1 MAIQSILDI
10 AKSGI
15 TTQRLALEVTSENI
29 TNVNTPGYSR
39 QTTIFQTGIETEER
53 GFPLGT
59 GVKVAEIQRAYD
71 DFLQTQLKTE
81 GSTSGW
87 SSTTLAAMKRAE
99 QLFNEFTADGLG
111 KSMQQFFSAWQD
123 LTANPQGQP
132 ERQAVLARAQQVVDQ
147 FHRIN
152 SYLADIKREAN
163 QSLEG
168 ITADVNDQLTQI
180 ASLNDQIKMIEIRG
194 ARANELRD
202 KRDLLVR
209 QLSEKVG
216 ITYMEQT
223 DGSLNVS
230 LTLGQ
235 PLVIGNK
242 VAQLSLTPDAAN
254 NGFYKIMSTSPG
266 GNTAVD
272 ISTIAGGP
280 ANTQGSMGGTL
291 QVRDSLVNGFL
302 SDLDE
307 LAFSLAT
314 EVNGLH
320 STGFGLNSS
329 TGLNFFTAPATM
341 AGYSGLGGIDLAI
354 TKTADI
360 AAASTDPAIGGTGN
374 NLNARAISSIYDK
387 VLATSGG
394 NMTME
399 GFYNSLVGKV
409 GVAVQDSQRS
419 SDLSQGI
426 IKQLDNLRESQS
438 GVSLDE
444 ELANLVKYQKAYE
457 GAAKLVNVGTE
468 MLDTILG
475 LIR

>member
-10 AKSGI
+10 GKSGI
-15 TTQRLALEVTSENI
+15 LAQRLALEVTSENI

-39 QTTIFQTGIETEER
+39 QTTIFQTGIVTEER

-59 GVKVAEIQRAYD
+59 GVNVAEIQRAYD

-81 GSTSGW
+81 ASTTGW
-87 SSTTLAAMKRAE
+87 SSTVLASMKRAE

-111 KSMQQFFSAWQD
+111 KSMQEFFSAWQD

-132 ERQAVLARAQQVVDQ
+132 ERQAVLARAQQLVDQ

-152 SYLADIKREAN
+152 SYLTDIKSEAN
-163 QSLEG
+163 QSLQG
-168 ITADVNDQLTQI
+168 ITSDINNDLTRI
-180 ASLNDQIKMIEIRG
+180 ASLNEQIKMIEIRG

-202 KRDLLVR
+202 QRDLLVR

-216 ITYMEQT
+216 ITYLEDT
-223 DGSLNVS
+223 DGTINVS
-230 LTLGQ
+230 LSLGQ
-235 PLVIGNK
+235 PLVLGNK
-242 VAQLSLTPDAAN
+242 AAVLSLEPDAAN
-254 NGFYKIMSTSPG
+254 NGFYKIMAASPG
-266 GNTAVD
+266 GNTSVD
-272 ISTIAGGP
+272 ISTIVGGP
-280 ANTQGSMGGTL
+280 GNTQGIMGGTL
-291 QVRDSLVNGFL
+291 QVRDSMVNGFL

-307 LAFSLAT
+307 LASSLAT
-314 EVNGLH
+314 EVNSLH
-320 STGFGLNSS
+320 SAGFGLNSS
-329 TGLNFFTAPATM
+329 TGLDFFTAPTAM
-341 AGYSGLGGIDLAI
+341 AGYSGLGGIELAI

-360 AAASTDPAIGGTGN
+360 AAADTDPATGGTGN
-374 NLNARAISSIYDK
+374 NLNSRAIASIYDK

-409 GVAVQDSQRS
+409 GVAVQDSERKS
-419 SDLSQGI
+419 TLSEGI
-426 IKQLDNLRESQS
+426 VKQLENLRESQS

-444 ELANLVKYQKAYE
+444 ELANLIKYQKAYE
-457 GAAKLVNVGTE
+457 GAAKLINVGTE
-468 MLDTILG
+468 MLDTVLG

>member
-15 TTQRLALEVTSENI
+15 TAQRLALEVTSENI

-39 QTTIFQTGIETEER
+39 QTTIFQTSFVTEER

-59 GVKVAEIQRAYD
+59 GVNVAEIQRAYD

-81 GSTSGW
+81 ASTTGW
-87 SSTTLAAMKRAE
+87 SSTVLASMKRAE

-111 KSMQQFFSAWQD
+111 KSMQEFFAAWQD

-152 SYLADIKREAN
+152 GYLTDIKREAN

-168 ITADVNDQLTQI
+168 ITSDVNESLTRI
-180 ASLNDQIKMIEIRG
+180 ASLNDQIKLIEIRG

-202 KRDLLVR
+202 QRDLLVR

-216 ITYMEQT
+216 ITYLEQT
-223 DGSLNVS
+223 DGTLNVS
-230 LTLGQ
+230 LSLGP
-235 PLVIGNK
+235 PLVLGNK
-242 VAQLSLTPDAAN
+242 AAELSLEPDAAN
-254 NGFYKIMSTSPG
+254 NGYYKIFATSPG
-266 GNTAVD
+266 DNTAVD
-272 ISTIAGGP
+272 ISSIVGGP
-280 ANTQGSMGGTL
+280 NNSQGRMGGTL

-307 LAFSLAT
+307 LASSLAT
-314 EVNGLH
+314 EVNSLH
-320 STGFGLNSS
+320 SAGFGLNSS
-329 TGLNFFTAPATM
+329 TGLDFFTAPTVTS
-341 AGYSGLGGIDLAI
+341 GYSGIGGIQLAI
-354 TKTADI
+354 SKTADI
-360 AAASTDPAIGGTGN
+360 AAASVDPVTGGTGN
-374 NLNARAISSIYDK
+374 NLNSRAIASVYDK

-399 GFYNSLVGKV
+399 AYYNALVGKV
-409 GVAVQDSQRS
+409 GVAVQDAQRS
-419 SDLSQGI
+419 SDLSEGI
-426 IKQLDNLRESQS
+426 IKQLDTLRESQS

-444 ELANLVKYQKAYE
+444 ELANLIKYHKAYE